1 MIKDFVLLLMV
12 ISGIAGVF
20 SPLFF
25 REGGVIWGMTTR
37 KAIIIEAI
45 CIELMLFLGM
55 IAMLIDN
62 PSNFLTAIACI
73 GGGTIVTSI
82 YFNVI
87 YLRFPHAREKH
98 LRGLRE
104 RQKFLNLI
112 REKREN
118 QRKEKDDNEE

>member
-12 ISGIAGVF
+12 ISGIAALF
-20 SPLFF
+20 SFIFF
-25 REGGVIWGMTTR
+25 REGGLIWGMTTR
-37 KAIIIEAI
+37 KGIIIAAI
-45 CIELMLFLGM
+45 CFELMIFLGG

-62 PSNFLTAIACI
+62 PSNFLTAIVCV
-73 GGGTIVTSI
+73 GGQIIFFGI
-82 YFNVI
+82 YFIFI
-87 YLRFPHAREKH
+87 YLRLPHAREKY